1 MIYARFSHPWLNLL
15 VFGLVLLKTDGLY
28 VGITYVQNAVA
39 KGAVCLDG
47 SPPAYHWDRG
57 FGSGINSW
65 LVHLEGGGWC
75 NNVTACLERKNTH
88 LGSSKKMAEQLPFSG
103 ILCNRPQ
110 CNPEFYNWNRVKV
123 RYCDG
128 SSFTGDVAA
137 INPATNLHFRGA
149 RVWLAVMEDLL
160 AKGMRNAENA
170 ILSGCSAG
178 GLASIL
184 HCDSFQALL
193 PLGTKVKCLSDAG
206 YFINVK
212 DVSGASH
219 IESYFSQVV
228 ATHESAKNLLPSCT
242 STMRPAMCFFP
253 QYMAQQ
259 IQTPLFIINA
269 AYDSWQ
275 IRNILAPADAD
286 PHGIWED
293 CKYDIKNCL
302 PSQLMA
308 MQAFRSQFLIS
319 LLRIGKSSSRG
330 MFIDSCYAHC
340 QTEMQEFWFMAKSP
354 ALNKTRIAK
363 AVGDWFY
370 DRTPFQTIDCPY
382 PCNPT
387 CRNQIYDSEHNLQY

>member
-1 MIYARFSHPWLNLL
+1 MIYARFSHLWLNLL
-15 VFGLVLLKTDGLY
+15 VVGLVLLKTDGL

-88 LGSSKKMAEQLPFSG
+88 LGSSKKMAKHLPFSG

-128 SSFTGDVAA
+128 SSFTGNVAA

-242 STMRPAMCFFP
+242 STMRPALCFFP
-253 QYMAQQ
+253 QYMAQR

-308 MQAFRSQFLIS
+308 MQAFRSQILIS

-387 CRNQIYDSEHNLQY
+387 CRNQMYDREHNLQY